1 MLDRRALLTAGALLG
16 AGASIAGPRQAA
28 AQERGRAGAAFEPD
42 VEGTQT
48 AALQTGI
55 DAASIGGDPLVIPPG
70 RYRVGALTLKKG
82 ARIEGV
88 PGRTVLEFAG
98 SAPALLTAEGADNIS
113 LFGLVLDGADAAF
126 DSDSGALI
134 SLTGCPSVDIRQCR
148 IERSVRHGILLRKS
162 GGAIADC
169 TLSQCAGTSIFSH
182 DAVGLW
188 IAHNLITDSG
198 DNAIQ
203 VWRSEKGM
211 DGTIVTANRIE
222 RVATRSGGSGQN
234 GNGVTI
240 FRAGGVVV
248 SGNSISDCAY
258 SAIRC
263 NSGSDIQ
270 MIGNSCLRSGENALY
285 AEFAF
290 DGALIAN
297 NVVDGA
303 SIGISITNFGDHGG
317 RLAIAQGNLIRNLT
331 GKMGTGPGI
340 GIAVEADTVLTG
352 NVIENAPRIGISIGW
367 INALRDVTATGNFI
381 RDAGVGIVVQTG
393 LDLGRAF
400 VVNNMITGAK
410 NGAIRARDGDKLIGP
425 DLARASPEA
434 FPNLAVFQNVSG

>member
-16 AGASIAGPRQAA
+16 AGASIAGPRDAR
-28 AQERGRAGAAFEPD
+28 AQDRRRAVAAFEPD
-42 VEGTQT
+42 GDGIQT

-55 DAASIGGDPLVIPPG
+55 DAASLSGDPLVIPPG
-70 RYRVGALTLKKG
+70 RYRVGALVLKAG
-82 ARIEGV
+82 VRIEGV

-98 SAPALLTAEGADNIS
+98 GAPALLTGENAEGVS
-113 LFGLVLDGADAAF
+113 LFGLALDGADAAF
-126 DSDSGALI
+126 NADSGALV
-134 SLTGCPSVDIRQCR
+134 SLTECRGVDIRQCR
-148 IERSVRHGILLRKS
+148 TERSAGHGILLRKC

-169 TLSQCAGTSIFSH
+169 TVSHCAGTGIFSH
-182 DAVGLW
+182 DAVGLS
-188 IAHNLITDSG
+188 IAHNFITDSG
-198 DNAIQ
+198 DNGVQI
-203 VWRSEKGM
+203 WRSEKGM

-222 RVATRSGGSGQN
+222 RVTTRSGGSGQN
-234 GNGVTI
+234 GNGVVV

-248 SGNSISDCAY
+248 SGNAIADCAY

-270 MIGNSCLRSGENALY
+270 MIGNSCHRLGENALY

-290 DGALIAN
+290 DGAVIAN
-297 NVVDGA
+297 NIVDGA
-303 SIGISITNFGDHGG
+303 SLGISITNFGDHGG
-317 RLAIAQGNLIRNLT
+317 RLAIAQGNLVRNLT

-352 NVIENAPRIGISIGW
+352 NVIENAPKIGIAIGW
-367 INALRDVTATGNFI
+367 ISALRDVTATGNFI
-381 RDAGVGIVVQTG
+381 RDAGVGIGIQAG
-393 LDLGRAF
+393 MSLGRAF
-400 VVNNMITGAK
+400 VVNNMITAAK
-410 NGAIRARDGDKLIGP
+410 DGAIRAMDGPKFVGP